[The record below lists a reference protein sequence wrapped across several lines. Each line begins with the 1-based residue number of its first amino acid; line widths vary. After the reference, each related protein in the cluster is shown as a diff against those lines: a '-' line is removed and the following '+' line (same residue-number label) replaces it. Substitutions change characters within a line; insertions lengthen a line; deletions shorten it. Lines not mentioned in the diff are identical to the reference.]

1 MRTAPKKKP
10 TIITVRPEAAYTARQ
25 KIPIFSGI
33 SDKTAGSS
41 GLSLYRIEIPPG
53 GQGEP
58 HLHRGFETAIYL
70 LQGRVETRY
79 GEGLTESVVNE
90 AGDFVYIPADL
101 PHQPINV
108 GEEPAIAIV
117 ARNEA
122 SEQENVVPYEKMVK
136 T

>member
-1 MRTAPKKKP
+1 MSTATQKRPA
-10 TIITVRPEAAYTARQ
+10 IVTVRPEAAYTARQ

-41 GLSLYRIEIPPG
+41 SLSLYRIEIPPG
-53 GQGEP
+53 GRGEP
-58 HLHRGFETAIYL
+58 HIHRGYETAIYL

-117 ARNEA
+117 ARNDA
-122 SEQENVVPYEKMVK
+122 SEQENVVPYEEIAK

>member
-1 MRTAPKKKP
+1 MSTTTQKRP
-10 TIITVRPEAAYTARQ
+10 TIVTVRPEAAYTARQ

-58 HLHRGFETAIYL
+58 HVHRGFETAIYL

-79 GEGLTESVVNE
+79 GEGLAESVVNE
-90 AGDFVYIPADL
+90 AGDFVYIPAGL

-108 GEEPAIAIV
+108 GDQTAIALV

-122 SEQENVVPYEKMVK
+122 SEQENVVLYEEIAK